1 MTNFPTEPFFV
12 AGGNTLFLQDLGF
25 DATLERYF
33 KPMGLVPR
41 QQTAGMGEDQ
51 QEKNVQS
58 ECY

>member
-1 MTNFPTEPFFV
+1 M
-12 AGGNTLFLQDLGF
+12 FLQDLGF

-33 KPMGLVPR
+33 KPIGLVLR

-51 QEKNVQS
+51 EEKNVQS